1 MIPQA
6 LVLSHTEQLERLAD
20 AVSEALPNAVV
31 AGDPRFDRTM
41 ASTGLRVRY
50 RAAMGIAEHER
61 LVVVSSTWSSRSLFG
76 SWPDLF
82 RQLLAELPVARHR
95 VAGVLHPHIW
105 YGHSRLQVRLWLADC
120 QRGGLLRVP
129 PAEGWSAAL
138 IASDLVVG
146 DHGAVTCYG
155 AAIDK
160 PVPLASFPAEDV
172 AAGSCVEV
180 LGVIMRS
187 GS

>member
-6 LVLSHTEQLERLAD
+6 LVLSHTEQLDRLAG

-31 AGDPRFDRTM
+31 AGDPRFDRIT
-41 ASTGLRVRY
+41 ASTGLRARY
-50 RAAMGIAEHER
+50 RAALGIVEHER

-82 RQLLAELPVARHR
+82 RQLLAELPVDRYR
-95 VAGVLHPHIW
+95 VADVLHPHIW

-120 QRGGLLRVP
+120 LRAGLLLVP

-155 AAIDK
+155 AAIDN
-160 PVPLASFPAEDV
+160 PTISAIAE
-172 AAGSCVEV
+172 
-180 LGVIMRS
+180 L
-187 GS
+187 